1 MNIAGFKNFSPENVS
16 QLAGRSGLVLKKY
29 SPQILIGV
37 GVAGVVTAGV
47 LACRATLKV
56 EEVVQKAEE
65 GKKAAKEQRHEKTS
79 EEYPSSQYNK
89 DMAGVYG
96 TFAWDLAK
104 IYGPALTLGAV
115 SIGCIVTAHN
125 IQSRRIVA
133 LGAAYK
139 ASEQTVAELRK
150 RIADE
155 FGEDAEQDIRHGVK
169 TEVRVNE
176 DGTEETVTHV
186 TSEGVSMYARFFDE
200 TNKNW
205 TKDPEYNLVFLRGQ
219 EAFANQR
226 LRTRGHVFL
235 NEIYDALGLERTK
248 AGQVVGWAL
257 SDNGDNAIDFGL
269 YDFQSRSARNFVNG
283 NEDSILLDFNVDGNI
298 LDGAF

>member
-1 MNIAGFKNFSPENVS
+1 MNITGFKNFKPENAS
-16 QLAGRSGLVLKKY
+16 QLVGRSGLVLKKY
-29 SPQILIGV
+29 SPQILITV

-56 EEVVQKAEE
+56 EDVVQKAEE
-65 GKKAAKEQRHEKTS
+65 GKKAAKDLKHEKTA

-104 IYGPALTLGAV
+104 LYGPSLTLAGLSV
-115 SIGCIVTAHN
+115 GCILTAHG
-125 IQSRRIVA
+125 IQSKRIVA

-150 RIADE
+150 RIAEE
-155 FGEDAEQDIRHGVK
+155 FGDDAEQDIRTGVK
-169 TEVRVNE
+169 TEVRTNE
-176 DGTEETVTHV
+176 EGKEETVHHF
-186 TSEGVSMYARFFDE
+186 TSAGVSQYARLFDE

-219 EAFANQR
+219 EAYANQR
-226 LRTRGHVFL
+226 LRVYGHVFL
-235 NEIYDALGLERTK
+235 NEIYDALGMPRTK
-248 AGQVVGWAL
+248 AGQVVGWKL
-257 SDNGDNAIDFGL
+257 GNEGDNIIDFGI
-269 YDFQSRSARNFVNG
+269 YDLQRRAARNFVNG
-283 NEDSILLDFNVDGNI
+283 EEDSILLDFNVDGDI
-298 LDGAF
+298 LNDF

>member
-1 MNIAGFKNFSPENVS
+1 MNITGFKNFKPENAS
-16 QLAGRSGLVLKKY
+16 QLIGRSSLVLKKY
-29 SPQILIGV
+29 SPQILVTV

-56 EEVVQKAEE
+56 EDVVQKAEE
-65 GKKAAKEQRHEKTS
+65 GKKAAKDQRHEKTA

-104 IYGPALTLGAV
+104 LYGPSLTLAGV
-115 SIGCIVTAHN
+115 SIGCIVTAHG
-125 IQSRRIVA
+125 IQSKRIVA

-155 FGEDAEQDIRHGVK
+155 FGEETEKDIRTGVK
-169 TEVRVNE
+169 TEVYTDDAGN
-176 DGTEETVTHV
+176 EETVAV
-186 TSEGVSMYARFFDE
+186 LTSEGVSQYARFFDE

-219 EAFANQR
+219 EAYANQR

-235 NEIYDALGLERTK
+235 NEIYDALGMERTK
-248 AGQVVGWAL
+248 AGQVVGWSL
-257 SDNGDNAIDFGL
+257 SDKGDNIIDFGM
-269 YDFQSRSARNFVNG
+269 YDLQRQTARRFVNG
-283 NEDSILLDFNVDGNI
+283 QEDSILLDFNVDGDI
-298 LDGAF
+298 LNAAF

>member
-1 MNIAGFKNFSPENVS
+1 MNITGFKNFKPESVS

-29 SPQILIGV
+29 SPQILVTV
-37 GVAGVVTAGV
+37 GIAGVVTAGV
-47 LACRATLKV
+47 IACRATLKV
-56 EEVVQKAEE
+56 DEVVTKAEE
-65 GKKAAKEQRHEKTS
+65 GKKAAKDLRHEKTS

-104 IYGPALTLGAV
+104 LYGPALTLAGV
-115 SIGCIVTAHN
+115 SIGCIVTAHG
-125 IQSRRIVA
+125 IQSKRIVA

-139 ASEQTVAELRK
+139 ASEQTIAELRK

-155 FGEDAEQDIRHGVK
+155 FGEEAEKDIRTGVK
-169 TEVRVNE
+169 TEVRTDEEGN
-176 DGTEETVTHV
+176 EETVAII
-186 TSEGVSMYARFFDE
+186 TSEGISQYARIFDE

-235 NEIYDALGLERTK
+235 NEIYDALGMERTK
-248 AGQVVGWAL
+248 AGQVVGWSL
-257 SDNGDNAIDFGL
+257 EGDGDKAIDFGL
-269 YDFQSRSARNFVNG
+269 YDVRRQSARRFVNG
-283 NEDSILLDFNVDGNI
+283 QEDAVLLDFNVDGDI
-298 LDGAF
+298 LNAAF